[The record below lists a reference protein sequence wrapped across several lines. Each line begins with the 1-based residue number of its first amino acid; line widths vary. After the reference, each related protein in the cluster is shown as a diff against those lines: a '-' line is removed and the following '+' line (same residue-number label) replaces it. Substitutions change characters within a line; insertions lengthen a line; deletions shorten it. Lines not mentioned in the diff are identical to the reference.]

1 MAQSKTTTNGELD
14 TIMNC
19 MLYTGMGFFKKAG
32 HVAWMDQHWS
42 AKRILNAKAEEKE
55 GLNLDGKWTMM

>member
-1 MAQSKTTTNGELD
+1 LD